1 MIVPCF
7 LYGNSC
13 PSPTYSIVYM
23 VVYKLSDHP
32 LCCIRI
38 SYEIGIAKLPCE
50 GRRFPV
56 KEKIPVNREKVQYV
70 YRLLPLFISFSLA
83 LLGGAWLL
91 SKTVSDPLISA
102 IINVGLDPLRS
113 QFIAALIM
121 TMLAALFGAMLGR
134 HRFSALL
141 GAAAAFYLNYLN
153 GFIQLELR
161 PVYDPGGHLE
171 PLDMTALVHT
181 SLVMAALALL
191 SAFLGSAT
199 GVAAGEVLLDP
210 PWRLV
215 RSLWRR
221 FQRNVLT
228 PPLANEN
235 TATPPSLWRTIASW
249 LGVAGLATL
258 LVVGATSA
266 SPLFIFSPDVGLHV
280 APSVQKAHGTIV
292 QGSLV
297 SPALNGQTRSFLVYL
312 PPSYNTP
319 AGKTKRYPALY
330 LLHGTPGKDSDW
342 TTGGRVAESAD
353 TLIDTGKTAELIMV
367 IPDGN
372 GRPGQTSEWANSF
385 DQHQR
390 LETFVASDL
399 VTYIDQHYRTIP
411 DAAHRGIGG
420 LSMGGFG
427 ATNIAIHHPTVFGTV
442 ISLGGYYRA
451 EGSIWGHNA
460 AYMQQNSPISVLPH
474 DHAAWKLHLYIG
486 AATKDQPYY
495 KYAQQ
500 FLQELHTLHI
510 PYQFD
515 LQNGYHSWR
524 VWQVQMY
531 NALAWVKWG

>member
-1 MIVPCF
+1 MYP
-7 LYGNSC
+7 
-13 PSPTYSIVYM
+13 M
-23 VVYKLSDHP
+23 
-32 LCCIRI
+32 
-38 SYEIGIAKLPCE
+38 
-50 GRRFPV
+50 
-56 KEKIPVNREKVQYV
+56 KEKILVKHRNVHRL

-83 LLGGAWLL
+83 LLAGAWLL
-91 SKTVSDPLISA
+91 SKTVIDPLVSA

-134 HRFSALL
+134 NRLSALI
-141 GAAAAFYLNYLN
+141 GASAAFCLNYLL

-181 SLVMAALALL
+181 SFVMLALALL
-191 SAFLGSAT
+191 SSFLGSAT

-210 PWRLV
+210 PWRLA
-215 RSLWRR
+215 RLLWQRFRR
-221 FQRNVLT
+221 NTLT
-228 PPLANEN
+228 LSLANDGL
-235 TATPPSLWRTIASW
+235 ATSPSLWQTVTSW
-249 LGVAGLATL
+249 LGVAGLSTL
-258 LVVGATSA
+258 LVVGATGA

-280 APSVQKAHGTIV
+280 SPSVQKAHGTIV
-292 QGSLV
+292 PGSLV
-297 SPALNGQTRSFLVYL
+297 SPALNGQTRSFLIYL

-319 AGKTKRYPALY
+319 AGKTKHYPTLY

-342 TTGGRVAESAD
+342 MTGGRVAESAD

-427 ATNIAIHHPTVFGTV
+427 ATNIAVHHPTIFGTV
-442 ISLGGYYRA
+442 ISLGGYYQA
-451 EGSIWGHNA
+451 EGAIWGHNA
-460 AYMQQNSPISVLPH
+460 AYMQQNSPLNVLPH
-474 DHAAWKLHLYIG
+474 DRSAWKLHMYIG

-500 FLQELHTLHI
+500 FIQELHTLHI

-531 NALAWVKWG
+531 NALGWVKWG

>member
-1 MIVPCF
+1 M
-7 LYGNSC
+7 
-13 PSPTYSIVYM
+13 
-23 VVYKLSDHP
+23 
-32 LCCIRI
+32 
-38 SYEIGIAKLPCE
+38 
-50 GRRFPV
+50 
-56 KEKIPVNREKVQYV
+56 KEKVLVKRQDAHLL
-70 YRLLPLFISFSLA
+70 YRLLPPFISFSLA

-91 SKTVSDPLISA
+91 SKTVIDPLVSA

-121 TMLAALFGAMLGR
+121 TMLAALLGATLGR
-134 HRFSALL
+134 NRLSALL
-141 GAAAAFYLNYLN
+141 GAGAAFCLNYLL

-181 SLVMAALALL
+181 SFVMVALALL

-199 GVAAGEVLLDP
+199 GVAAGEILLDP
-210 PWRLV
+210 PWRLG
-215 RSLWRR
+215 RLLWQR
-221 FQRNVLT
+221 FQRNTLAS
-228 PPLANEN
+228 PLVNNGLA
-235 TATPPSLWRTIASW
+235 APPSLWQIIISW

-258 LVVGATSA
+258 LVVGATGA
-266 SPLFIFSPDVGLHV
+266 TPLFIFSPDVGLHV

-297 SPALNGQTRSFLVYL
+297 SSALNGQTRSFLVYL

-319 AGKTKRYPALY
+319 AGKTKHYPTLY

-342 TTGGRVAESAD
+342 MTGGRVAESAD

-385 DQHQR
+385 DQRQR

-399 VTYIDQHYRTIP
+399 VTYVDQHYRTIP

-427 ATNIAIHHPTVFGTV
+427 ATNIAVHHPTIFGTV

-451 EGSIWGHNA
+451 EGAIWGHNA
-460 AYMQQNSPISVLPH
+460 AYMQQNSPLNVLPRNRS
-474 DHAAWKLHLYIG
+474 AWKLHMYIG

-500 FLQELHTLHI
+500 FIQELHTLHV
-510 PYQFD
+510 PYHFD

-531 NALAWVKWG
+531 NALGWVKWG

>member
-1 MIVPCF
+1 M
-7 LYGNSC
+7 
-13 PSPTYSIVYM
+13 
-23 VVYKLSDHP
+23 
-32 LCCIRI
+32 
-38 SYEIGIAKLPCE
+38 E
-50 GRRFPV
+50 
-56 KEKIPVNREKVQYV
+56 EKVPVNRQRVHRL
-70 YRLLPLFISFSLA
+70 YRLLPLFVSFSLA

-91 SKTVSDPLISA
+91 SKTIIDPLVSA

-121 TMLAALFGAMLGR
+121 TMLAALIGATLGL
-134 HRFSALL
+134 HRLSALL
-141 GAAAAFYLNYLN
+141 GAGVAFYLNYLN

-171 PLDMTALVHT
+171 PLDMAALIHT
-181 SLVMAALALL
+181 SLVMVALALL
-191 SAFLGSAT
+191 SAFLGAAT

-210 PWRLV
+210 PVRLA
-215 RSLWRR
+215 RLLWRR
-221 FQRNVLT
+221 FRRNTLTSSLASAGSST
-228 PPLANEN
+228 PPL
-235 TATPPSLWRTIASW
+235 LWQTIMSW
-249 LGVAGLATL
+249 FGVAGLATL
-258 LVVGATSA
+258 LVVGATGA
-266 SPLFIFSPDVGLHV
+266 TPLFIFSPDVGLHV
-280 APSVQKAHGTIV
+280 SPSLQKAHGSIV

-297 SPALNGQTRSFLVYL
+297 SSALNGQTRSFLVYL

-319 AGKTKRYPALY
+319 AGKTKRYPTLY
-330 LLHGTPGKDSDW
+330 LLHGTPGKESDW

-385 DQHQR
+385 DQRQR

-411 DAAHRGIGG
+411 DAVHRGIGG

-427 ATNIAIHHPTVFGTV
+427 AMNIAIHHPTIFGTA

-460 AYMQQNSPISVLPH
+460 AYMQQNSPLNVLPH
-474 DHAAWKLHLYIG
+474 DRSAWKIHMYIG

-500 FLQELHTLHI
+500 FLQELTKLHI
-510 PYQFD
+510 PYRFD